1 MKKIGNRSTLL
12 PFAFLTVAALLLVG
26 CGGGSGSTPT
36 SEAAISGSAVKGPVS
51 GATVTAYA
59 VSGGVMGAQI
69 STATTDAQGNFNLP
83 MGSHA
88 GPVMLQM
95 SGGTYTDEAT
105 GATMTMT
112 PGDVM
117 TAAIPAVSAGATI
130 SGIQVT
136 PLTAMAQ
143 AMALHLAGGMTAA
156 NISAAN
162 TAVGNYF
169 AVGDILHTP
178 PMNPLAPGSGTAA
191 TQAMRNYG
199 MALAAMSQYARDQGL
214 ASSSAVVTAM
224 MNDASDGTMDGK
236 MGGSS
241 VMMGGM
247 GGGAAMSAIA
257 GTGGLAGAMATFMAS
272 AQNRSGVT
280 ATQMQG
286 LMNQLTGSSGQIA
299 SGGGTGGTS
308 TMGGTISGSVFDGPV
323 SNATVMAYAVSNGAA
338 GAQLA
343 SAATDAQ
350 GNFTMTLGS
359 YAGPMMLKA
368 VAGRYTD
375 LATGTTMTMAAGDV
389 MTAVTS
395 MPAAGGTLTG
405 IRITPLTSMA
415 QTRAQSMS
423 GGMSD
428 ANIAAANTAVGNY
441 FMVGDILHTQPMN
454 PLVAGS
460 GGSVATQDMRNYG
473 LAIAAMSQFAKEA
486 GMPVS
491 SSLVTGMMQDAS
503 DGVMNGRIGS
513 GQISMGG
520 MMGAGGM
527 MQSTAGTSGLAA
539 AMTAFMSSGVNLS
552 GIAAADMNALI
563 QKLNSSSGQF

>member
-1 MKKIGNRSTLL
+1 
-12 PFAFLTVAALLLVG
+12 
-26 CGGGSGSTPT
+26 
-36 SEAAISGSAVKGPVS
+36 
-51 GATVTAYA
+51 
-59 VSGGVMGAQI
+59 
-69 STATTDAQGNFNLP
+69 
-83 MGSHA
+83 
-88 GPVMLQM
+88 
-95 SGGTYTDEAT
+95 
-105 GATMTMT
+105 
-112 PGDVM
+112 
-117 TAAIPAVSAGATI
+117 
-130 SGIQVT
+130 
-136 PLTAMAQ
+136 
-143 AMALHLAGGMTAA
+143 
-156 NISAAN
+156 
-162 TAVGNYF
+162 
-169 AVGDILHTP
+169 
-178 PMNPLAPGSGTAA
+178 
-191 TQAMRNYG
+191 
-199 MALAAMSQYARDQGL
+199 
-214 ASSSAVVTAM
+214 
-224 MNDASDGTMDGK
+224 
-236 MGGSS
+236 
-241 VMMGGM
+241 MGGM
-247 GGGAAMSAIA
+247 GGGAAMPPIA

-368 VAGRYTD
+368 VAGRSTD

-520 MMGAGGM
+520 MMGASGM
-527 MQSTAGTSGLAA
+527 MQANAGTSGLAA
-539 AMTAFMSSGVNLS
+539 AMTAFMNSGVNLS